1 MTETQRSEVLAEGC
15 FNDVGLASV
24 EGYHAYEVILY
35 PVMPGLTMQRCPF
48 YAVSD
53 AAALSHCR
61 EVYASLR
68 FRLFRL
74 TPLDTKGS

>member
-1 MTETQRSEVLAEGC
+1 MTEAQRSEVLAEGC
-15 FNDVGLASV
+15 FTDVGRAAIL
-24 EGYHAYEVILY
+24 GYTCYEVILY
-35 PVMPGLTMQRCPF
+35 PVMEGLTMQRCPF

-53 AAALSHCR
+53 EAAVRHCR

-68 FRLFRL
+68 FRLYRL